1 MHYATSNW
9 RRIALLS
16 CALASAVVSVNAQ
29 GRGVQVA
36 DLIRQ
41 TRTAIGHGDI
51 PSARQIAETGKADQ
65 PTRDLAAALVD
76 IAEGKFESARVKLTP
91 LAVQTPLGEAALELG
106 LVEIRMGR
114 RAEGRR
120 RLDPLASNRALSSP
134 DDFFRLARA
143 ARGNGEFL
151 LANDAH
157 QRADVDRA
165 DIQTA
170 WGDLFLERHLPGDA
184 VISYRKALEVDA
196 RWVPAMLGLAR
207 ALAEDA
213 PPESRKAL
221 EAARAQA
228 PDFPDVSVATAEQK
242 LEAED
247 VAAAKA
253 ALDHLAKVKPNSIE
267 ELGLRAAI
275 AYKES
280 GLDAVDAV
288 AASVKAI
295 NPTSGLAYRLASEQ
309 AARDYRFDDSAALA
323 KKATDI
329 DPEDAAAFFDLGLAL
344 MRTGDEP
351 AARTALDISWEI
363 DKSAPLT
370 KNLLEVLDNL
380 DKFDVVSHGDF
391 IFKFDKA
398 ESAIMK
404 VYALPL
410 VDDAYKQF
418 KERYALTPKGPILIE
433 IFPRHND
440 FAVRTVGLQ
449 GLGGALGACFGR
461 VITMDSPRARP
472 PGDFSWQAT
481 LWHELGHVFSLQA
494 SDYRVPRWLTEG
506 ISVYEEHRKQSAW
519 GRELTLEFAHLLSK
533 GETFGVKKL
542 PDAFKKPETLA
553 MAYFEAALVVEHL
566 VALNGEAG
574 LRALLKAYA
583 DRAKDADAFAKAF
596 GKSVDE
602 VDASFAA
609 FIEQR
614 YGALKNAMRDPPTQ
628 VAADDLAGLRARA
641 EANPG
646 NFLSQTS
653 FARALI
659 RTGDL
664 DGARVPLERAAALA
678 PTALGNDSPRALLAG
693 IAEKANDPAKARQWL
708 RELLRYDHSNVVAA
722 RKLRT
727 LAAAAKATEEED
739 AALVVIRDTDPFD
752 AQAHSQL
759 GGRLMAKGDPA
770 GALLEFQATLA
781 LGPTNPAEAHADAGE
796 ALLKLGRREEAR
808 AQAMLAL
815 KQAPTFDRAQDLLLA
830 ASGK

>member
-1 MHYATSNW
+1 MHYATSSW
-9 RRIALLS
+9 RRIGLLS
-16 CALASAVVSVNAQ
+16 CALVTAVVSASAQ
-29 GRGVQVA
+29 GRSAAVPDLVLQV
-36 DLIRQ
+36 
-41 TRTAIGHGDI
+41 RTAIAHGDI
-51 PSARQIAETGKADQ
+51 AGARQIATTGKADQ
-65 PTRDLAAALVD
+65 ATRDLSAAIID
-76 IAEGKFESARVKLTP
+76 IFERKYDDARAKLTP
-91 LAVQTPLGEAALELG
+91 LAAQAPLGEASLELG
-106 LVEIRMGR
+106 LLDIKVGR

-120 RLDPLASNRALSSP
+120 RLQPLSDVRALSSP
-134 DDFFRLARA
+134 DDYFRLARA
-143 ARGNGEFL
+143 AKGVGEYL
-151 LANDAH
+151 LAFDAY
-157 QRADVDRA
+157 DRVTA
-165 DIQTA
+165 PRPDIYTDF
-170 WGDLFLERHLPGDA
+170 GDMFFLRHKPGDA
-184 VISYRKALEVDA
+184 VEQYRKALEIDPK
-196 RWVPAMLGLAR
+196 WVPALIGLAR
-207 ALAEDA
+207 AFAEDA

-221 EAARAQA
+221 EAARDLA

-247 VAAAKA
+247 IAAAKV
-253 ALDHLAKVKPNSIE
+253 ALDHLAKVLPGSIE
-267 ELGLRAAI
+267 EAGLRAAI
-275 AYKES
+275 AYKE
-280 GLDAVDAV
+280 GGIDAVDAV
-288 AASVKAI
+288 AARVQAI
-295 NPTSGLAYRLASEQ
+295 DPTSALGFRLASEQ

-323 KKATDI
+323 KKATSQ
-329 DPEDAAAFFDLGLAL
+329 DPEDAFAFFDLGLAL

-351 AARTALDISWEI
+351 AARTALDISW
-363 DKSAPLT
+363 DLDNSAPLT

-418 KERYALTPKGPILIE
+418 KERYAFTPKGPILIE
-433 IFPRHND
+433 IFPRHDD

-461 VITMDSPRARP
+461 VVTMDSPRARP

-481 LWHELGHVFSLQA
+481 LWHELAHVFSLQL
-494 SDYRVPRWLTEG
+494 SEYRVPRWLTEG

-519 GRELTLEFAHLLSK
+519 GRELTLEYAHLLSK
-533 GETFGVKKL
+533 GENFGVKKL

-553 MAYFEAALVVEHL
+553 MAYFEASLVVEHL

-574 LRALLKAYA
+574 LRTLLKAYA
-583 DRAKDADAFAKAF
+583 DGAKDADGFAKAF
-596 GKSVDE
+596 GKNVDE

-609 FIEQR
+609 FVEQR
-614 YGALKNAMRDPPTQ
+614 YGALKDAMRDPPSQ
-628 VAADDLAGLRARA
+628 VTADDLPGLRARA
-641 EANPG
+641 QAAPG
-646 NFLSQTS
+646 NFLSQTAL
-653 FARALI
+653 ARALI
-659 RTGDL
+659 REGDL
-664 DGARVPLERAAALA
+664 EGAREPLERAAALA
-678 PTALGNDSPRALLAG
+678 PTALGAQSPRALLADL
-693 IAEKANDPAKARQWL
+693 AEKGKDPAKARQWL

-752 AQAHSQL
+752 AEAHTQL

-781 LGPTNPAEAHADAGE
+781 LGPTNLAEAHANTGE

-830 ASGK
+830 AAGK